1 MTIGFLGLGTMGRP
15 MALNLVRSGVALTV
29 WNRSSAAV
37 AELVAAG
44 ATPASTP
51 FDVFNTS
58 ETIIVMLLDEIAI
71 DGVLDRASGRLRDLV
86 PGRTVVNMS
95 TVAPAYS
102 VALEAEIRASGGCYV
117 EAPVSG
123 SRVPAEQ
130 AELVAM
136 TAGQPSVVDRVTPL
150 LRPMC
155 AEITLCGPVPAGITM
170 KLAVNTFLIAL
181 VTGLAEAFHF
191 GQRYGLD
198 LGLLRRVI
206 DAGQMS
212 SPISRVKT
220 AKLVADD
227 LRPQA
232 AISNVLMNCRLI
244 VEAATVAGF
253 ASPLLDVCR
262 SLYADGA
269 RRGDSDID
277 MIGIYRAI
285 ADRGRDEAQ
294 AVQD

>member
-1 MTIGFLGLGTMGRP
+1 
-15 MALNLVRSGVALTV
+15 MALNLVHGGVALTV

-44 ATPASTP
+44 AAPASTALEVVATCDP
-51 FDVFNTS
+51 
-58 ETIIVMLLDEIAI
+58 IIMMLLDEAAI
-71 DGVLDRASGRLRDLV
+71 DEVLGRGSGRLRELV
-86 PGRTVVNMS
+86 RGRTVVNMS

-102 VALEAEIRASGGCYV
+102 VALEAEIQASGGCYV

-123 SRVPAEQ
+123 SRLPAEQ
-130 AELVAM
+130 AALIAM
-136 TAGQPSVVDRVTPL
+136 TAGEPPAVDRVTPL
-150 LRPMC
+150 LRAMC
-155 AEITLCGPVPAGITM
+155 AEITMCGPVPAGVTM

-191 GQRYGLD
+191 GHRYGLD
-198 LGLLRRVI
+198 LDLLRRVI

-232 AISNVLMNCRLI
+232 SISNVLMNCRLI
-244 VEAATVAGF
+244 VEAATAAGF
-253 ASPLLDVCR
+253 ASPLLDVCH
-262 SLYADGA
+262 SLYVEGT

-285 ADRGRDEAQ
+285 AERERDEAR
-294 AVQD
+294 AVHYEDGPGLTPD